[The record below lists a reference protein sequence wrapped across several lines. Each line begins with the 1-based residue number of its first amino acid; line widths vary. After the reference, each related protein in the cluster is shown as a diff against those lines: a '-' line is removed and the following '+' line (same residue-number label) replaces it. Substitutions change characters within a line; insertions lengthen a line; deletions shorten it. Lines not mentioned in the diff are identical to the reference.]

1 MIWKLSA
8 NFEFVKH
15 MHLMNLAPLSART
28 MESLADDYY
37 VPGTQLCS
45 PAVLD
50 DWWRQVKA
58 LLSTVLM

>member
-1 MIWKLSA
+1 MTLALLSA
-8 NFEFVKH
+8 W
-15 MHLMNLAPLSART
+15 T
-28 MESLADDYY
+28 MESLAEDYY

-58 LLSTVLM
+58 LLSAVLM